1 MSLPAS
7 EERALTRIEQM
18 LLARDP
24 RLKSLFTIFTRL
36 TGQEAMPAT
45 EQLQP
50 RRWRPH
56 SAPVIAIVLA
66 IIVGVVVVSSLT
78 APARGCG
85 TLQPTAAIGAQPTA
99 SAASPAD
106 HGCPPR
112 SLSKT
117 P

>member
-36 TGQEAMPAT
+36 TRQEAMPVT

-50 RRWRPH
+50 RRWRSRPG
-56 SAPVIAIVLA
+56 PVIAIVLA
-66 IIVGVVVVSSLT
+66 LIAGVIVVSSLT
-78 APARGCG
+78 GPARGCG
-85 TLQPTAAIGAQPTA
+85 TLQPAAGIGTQPTA
-99 SAASPAD
+99 STASAAD
-106 HGCPPR
+106 HGCPPK